1 VFDFSGDISLMPWAV
16 APPLLFLAYYYLH
29 VLTAPTML
37 RLLLFFIFG
46 AASGFIALHLEWV
59 FDLVANRFTNWN
71 GLERSLYGIALR
83 QLLEIGPIEE
93 SCKMLTVIIPCL
105 FFKRSLQLR
114 ASTIFLCTIA
124 IALGFT
130 AEENWIYF
138 ANNPDKTSLVMERA
152 IGTPVHPMLS
162 APWGYIVAISIVPRR
177 PFKGYGKILTTAWL
191 NSVICHAIVNILS
204 SAWRFSLPTSLLSY
218 FFFPFLVW
226 MFWRLQQLLRQVQSK
241 PPVILVS
248 GKTLKQRNFQKGL
261 VLFTLMLGGNA
272 IFSIFLMIRNFMS
285 FEKQQILYS
294 GNFQNITFYLL
305 QSLIYTVIAISIYF
319 YLRYSAKRRGF

>member
-1 VFDFSGDISLMPWAV
+1 MPWAV

-46 AASGFIALHLEWV
+46 AVSGFIALHLELV
-59 FDLVANRFTNWN
+59 FDFVANRFTNWD

-83 QLLEIGPIEE
+83 QLVEIGPIEE
-93 SCKMLTVIIPCL
+93 GCKMLAVIIPCL
-105 FFKRSLQLR
+105 FFKRTLQLR
-114 ASTIFLCTIA
+114 PTTIFLCTIA

-138 ANNPDKTSLVMERA
+138 ANNPHKTSLAIERA
-152 IGTPVHPMLS
+152 IGTPVHAMLS
-162 APWGYIVAISIVPRR
+162 APWAYVVAISIVPRK

-204 SAWRFSLPTSLLSY
+204 TSSRFLFPINLLSY
-218 FFFPFLVW
+218 LFFPFLVW
-226 MFWRLQQLLRQVQSK
+226 MFWRLEQLFRQVKST

-248 GKTLKQRNFQKGL
+248 GKTLKERNFQKGL
-261 VLFTLMLGGNA
+261 VLFALMLGGNA
-272 IFSIFLMIRNFMS
+272 IFSVFMMIRNFMS
-285 FEKQQILYS
+285 LEQKQILYS
-294 GNFQNITFYLL
+294 GNLRFLMFYSL
-305 QSLIYTVIAISIYF
+305 QSIIYTAIAISVYF
-319 YLRYSAKRRGF
+319 YLRYYAKRRGF